1 MPDDTPASGLPPR
14 HLEQV
19 LLRALLEHV
28 PDTIYFKD
36 RASRF
41 LRVNTAMA
49 RKTGASTPDALVGR
63 CDFDLYTEEHARP
76 AFDAE
81 QRIIATGQ
89 PLLDCEEKET
99 WPDGSITWVST
110 SKLPLL
116 DLDGAIIGTFGISR
130 DITIQKLAEA
140 EFRRSEATLRGLLA
154 AVPIGIALVRGRTIL
169 TANPM
174 LVQISGY
181 SVLELVGMGS
191 RMLYADDAEYQ
202 RVGALLYGEFRDRR
216 LNSAITRWRRKDG
229 TWMDVELAAAPLVP
243 GQPAGDIV
251 VTATDITERVRAEL
265 RQQEMQDQ
273 LDLAKKLESV
283 GRLSAGIAHEI
294 NTPSQFIADNL
305 RFLSTSLQQ
314 LGRYLAAVQE
324 LRSASSAAA
333 PPSLQAPLTTLATI
347 EREIDLEYL
356 QKDLPSCINQSLEG
370 IARISRIV
378 AALKDFAH
386 PEAGG
391 RVPATLSRLIETA
404 IAVSRHEWK
413 YVADLVTE
421 FDPTQ
426 PEVPVVVDQLNQAL
440 LALII
445 NAAQAVAV
453 AIKQRGETKGRI
465 VLRTATTDTEAL
477 IEIED
482 NGTGISPEVIPHLF
496 EPFVTTRGAAVAS
509 GQGLHIV
516 HKIVRS
522 HGGRIEYETAGGR
535 GTLFR
540 LRLPLQPPSDTP
552 PLRTEDSAP

>member
-1 MPDDTPASGLPPR
+1 MPDDTPASGLSPS
-14 HLEQV
+14 HLEQI
-19 LLRALLEHV
+19 LLRALLEHL
-28 PDTIYFKD
+28 PDAIYFKD

-49 RKTGASTPDALVGR
+49 RWTGAATPESLVAR
-63 CDFDLYTEEHARP
+63 SDFDLFTPEHARP

-81 QRIIATGQ
+81 QRIIATGE

-99 WPDGSITWVST
+99 WPDGSTTWVST

-154 AVPIGIALVRGRTIL
+154 AVPIGIALVRDRTIL

-174 LVQISGY
+174 LVQIGGY

-202 RVGALLYGEFRDRR
+202 RVGEALYGGTLAPHR
-216 LNSAITRWRRKDG
+216 AITRWRRKDG
-229 TWMDVELAAAPLVP
+229 TWMDVEIAAAPLDP
-243 GQPAGDIV
+243 QNPAGDVV
-251 VTATDITERVRAEL
+251 VTVVDLTERICAEV
-265 RQQEMQDQ
+265 RQQEMQAQ

-294 NTPSQFIADNL
+294 NTPSQFVADNL
-305 RFLSTSLQQ
+305 RFLADSLHQ
-314 LGRYLAAVQE
+314 LGGFISAANQLRATAAATPALAAPLAAVETAAQE
-324 LRSASSAAA
+324 A
-333 PPSLQAPLTTLATI
+333 
-347 EREIDLEYL
+347 DLEYL
-356 QKDLPSCINQSLEG
+356 LKELPNCIEQSLEG
-370 IARISRIV
+370 MTRIARIV
-378 AALKDFAH
+378 GALKDFAH
-386 PEAGG
+386 PEACG
-391 RVPATLSRLIETA
+391 RAPVSLSRLIETA

-421 FDPTQ
+421 FDPAQ
-426 PEVPVVVDQLNQAL
+426 PDVPVVVDQLNQAL

-445 NAAQAVAV
+445 NAAHAVAA

-465 VLRTATTDTEAL
+465 VIRTATTETEAL

-482 NGTGISPEVIPHLF
+482 NGTGIPLDVQSHLF
-496 EPFVTTRGAAVAS
+496 EPFVTSKGAAVAS

-522 HGGRIEYETAGGR
+522 HGGRIEYKTATSR

-540 LRLPLQPPSDTP
+540 LRLPLQEDTHSQSKSP
-552 PLRTEDSAP
+552 